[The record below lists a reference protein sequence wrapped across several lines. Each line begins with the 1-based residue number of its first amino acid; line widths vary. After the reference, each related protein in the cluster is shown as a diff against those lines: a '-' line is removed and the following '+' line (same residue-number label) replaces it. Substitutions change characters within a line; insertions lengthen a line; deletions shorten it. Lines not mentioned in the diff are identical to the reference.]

1 MVDAALDDLRAEP
14 DPRRAVVAAYARM
27 EAGFDARGHG
37 RLAHEAPLEYL
48 GRVLAEAEAPPAPVS
63 RLTALF
69 ERAKFSRRD
78 VGLPAKEEAIACLVA
93 IRDDLTA

>member
-1 MVDAALDDLRAEP
+1 M
-14 DPRRAVVAAYARM
+14 
-27 EAGFDARGHG
+27 
-37 RLAHEAPLEYL
+37 
-48 GRVLAEAEAPPAPVS
+48 LAEAEAPPAPVS